1 MYSLTFSD
9 LVMASQGR
17 VGHFWLHEW
26 GRSHMLLAL
35 LLASRL
41 THSFVRCSFFFFF
54 FFPDDW
60 EYGEDKWSK
69 RRSFSKRDVHLMNT
83 SPDQWVTVPVTAVSL
98 WPAGIWPQSK
108 SNLSNEQAVSVSL
121 QQLALSSP
129 PVGCVYVSM
138 CVNGS
143 GWRRTAVALEKNSGT
158 HTQAQ

>member
-1 MYSLTFSD
+1 MNEGGATCFLGCYWRPDWHTVLWAVPFIII
-9 LVMASQGR
+9 
-17 VGHFWLHEW
+17 
-26 GRSHMLLAL
+26 
-35 LLASRL
+35 
-41 THSFVRCSFFFFF
+41 F

-129 PVGCVYVSM
+129 PAGCVYCM
-138 CVNGS
+138 CVCAWTALVEDAQLWH
-143 GWRRTAVALEKNSGT
+143 WRRTQELT
-158 HTQAQ
+158 HKHNRGRQTTVR